1 VELVFKQVKPLSIR
15 LKNQF
20 SFEKTDD
27 TDPGSNALW
36 PLIIFLV
43 SSSLLRL
50 QERNSGQAVMNRSK
64 QALAPMIDR

>member
-1 VELVFKQVKPLSIR
+1 MEISFRTSKAPFYKI
-15 LKNQF
+15 KKQF

>member
-1 VELVFKQVKPLSIR
+1 MEFVFKQVKPLSIR
-15 LKNQF
+15 LKKQF